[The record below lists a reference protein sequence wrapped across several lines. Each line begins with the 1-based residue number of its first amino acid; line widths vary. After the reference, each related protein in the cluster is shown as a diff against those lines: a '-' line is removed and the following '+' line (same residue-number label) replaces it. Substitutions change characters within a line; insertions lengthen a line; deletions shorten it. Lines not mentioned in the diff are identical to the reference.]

1 MIDERDATADDQV
14 GMIWWNALT
23 EAERAY
29 WLKRAESARAVDAW
43 RAYKREVGGSE
54 EDAA

>member
-1 MIDERDATADDQV
+1 MSEDERTATSDDQV

-29 WLKRAESARAVDAW
+29 WLKRADSARAVDAW
-43 RAYKREVGGSE
+43 RAYKRELGSE
-54 EDAA
+54 SSE